1 MDTSKA
7 KQFCEAS
14 GIAWFEASDA
24 QQLASQLAV
33 SIISA
38 LQHDLETKG
47 VASLVVSGGSTPAP
61 VFKCLS
67 VVDIDWSKVTVTL
80 ADERWVPPGH
90 ADSNES
96 LVKDTLLVN
105 KAATAKFV
113 SLYRADMTP
122 EQAISHVAADVLAM
136 AQPFSAT
143 ILGMGGDGHTASLF
157 PDAPAA
163 QLANAMA
170 LDNTTTIAVLAP
182 PSVNQLRIS
191 LTRAA
196 LLNSKKR
203 FLHITG
209 EGKRDVLANALLEC
223 TTNNSAANDDTTLQ
237 PYAAGM
243 KPIVGLLTSEPK
255 TASVFWSP

>member
-1 MDTSKA
+1 MGTDTA
-7 KQFCEAS
+7 KQLCEAS
-14 GIAWFEASDA
+14 GIAWFEATDA

-33 SIISA
+33 SIVAA
-38 LQHDLETKG
+38 LQHDLEANG
-47 VASLVVSGGSTPAP
+47 SASLVVSGGSTPAP

-67 VVDIDWSKVTVTL
+67 VVDIDWSKVTITL

-96 LVKDTLLVN
+96 LVKDTLLVGR
-105 KAATAKFV
+105 AAEASFV
-113 SLYRADMTP
+113 SLYRPDTKP
-122 EQAISHVAADVLAM
+122 EQAISPVAVDVLAM

-157 PDAPAA
+157 PDAPSA
-163 QLANAMA
+163 QLADAMA
-170 LDNTTTIAVLAP
+170 LDNTATIAVLAP
-182 PSVNQLRIS
+182 PSVDQIRIS

-196 LLNSKKR
+196 LLNSRKR

-209 EGKRDVLANALLEC
+209 VSKRDVLANALLDC
-223 TTNNSAANDDTTLQ
+223 TNNGAANAGNTLQ
-237 PYAAGM
+237 PYVAGM

-255 TASVFWSP
+255 AASVFWSP

>member
-1 MDTSKA
+1 MQDNTA
-7 KQFCEAS
+7 KQLCEKA
-14 GIAWFEASDA
+14 GIGWFEAADA

-33 SIISA
+33 SVIAA

-47 VASLVVSGGSTPAP
+47 TASLVVSGGSTPAP

-67 VVDIDWSKVTVTL
+67 SVDIDWSNVTVTL

-90 ADSNES
+90 VDSNES
-96 LVKDTLLVN
+96 LVRETLLVERAA
-105 KAATAKFV
+105 AATFV
-113 SLYRADMTP
+113 SLYRADTTP
-122 EQAISHVAADVLAM
+122 KESIHVVAADVLGM

-157 PDAPAA
+157 PDAAEA
-163 QLANAMA
+163 ELADAMA
-170 LDNTTTIAVLAP
+170 LDNSATVAVLKPA
-182 PSVNQLRIS
+182 SVDQIRIS

-203 FLHITG
+203 FLHVTG
-209 EGKRDVLANALLEC
+209 VGKRDVLAKALLDC
-223 TTNNSAANDDTTLQ
+223 SAKEEAGALK

-255 TASVFWSP
+255 MASVFWSP